1 VPLVEAQAE
10 AEGAAVAEAQGVAVK
25 LCRAAEGEAETV
37 PLVVAVLHSL
47 PEGVPEGVKLKVAV
61 VLPLLQALAVR
72 KGEGEPDR
80 LSVPL
85 PVAQA
90 LLLRAPL
97 AVTLALPVTVSVPLG
112 V

>member
-1 VPLVEAQAE
+1 M
-10 AEGAAVAEAQGVAVK
+10 
-25 LCRAAEGEAETV
+25 
-37 PLVVAVLHSL
+37 
-47 PEGVPEGVKLKVAV
+47 